1 MEVVKTGIP
10 GLDNLFAI
18 GGFPKGNTILV
29 IGGPGSGK
37 SIFGM
42 QYIYTGVT
50 RYDEPGIFI
59 TFDETPDKI
68 RRNMK
73 SFGWDIEKYEKE
85 QKLILMDAVT
95 YRISDDVDEEILR
108 TGLDVDNLIANL
120 DDAINAIDAKRVVID
135 SLAVMGLYAQDEF
148 EKRTKILRL
157 SKLLSMR
164 EVTSL
169 VITEGQSADIGIKE
183 FPMET
188 FMFDGVLILR
198 LDSETQKRRISI
210 RKMRGTKHVI
220 GSFKFTIGSNGI
232 ELSP

>member
-73 SFGWDIEKYEKE
+73 SFGWDIEKYE
-85 QKLILMDAVT
+85 
-95 YRISDDVDEEILR
+95 RSR
-108 TGLDVDNLIANL
+108 
-120 DDAINAIDAKRVVID
+120 
-135 SLAVMGLYAQDEF
+135 S
-148 EKRTKILRL
+148 
-157 SKLLSMR
+157 
-164 EVTSL
+164 
-169 VITEGQSADIGIKE
+169 
-183 FPMET
+183 
-188 FMFDGVLILR
+188 
-198 LDSETQKRRISI
+198 
-210 RKMRGTKHVI
+210 
-220 GSFKFTIGSNGI
+220 
-232 ELSP
+232 